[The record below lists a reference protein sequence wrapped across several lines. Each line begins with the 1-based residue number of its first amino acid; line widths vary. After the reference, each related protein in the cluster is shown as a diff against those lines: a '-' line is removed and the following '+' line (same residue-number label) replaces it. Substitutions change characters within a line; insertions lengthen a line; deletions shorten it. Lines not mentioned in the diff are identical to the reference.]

1 MVYRTNASTT
11 LCKTVYQYRKKNRK
25 SCHIGHTLPC
35 PLRRM
40 PTGITI
46 VRTFGL
52 VDFIRIGDMVSF
64 IKTYDMACFIIPISS
79 YLVSPTKL

>member
-1 MVYRTNASTT
+1 
-11 LCKTVYQYRKKNRK
+11 
-25 SCHIGHTLPC
+25 
-35 PLRRM
+35 M